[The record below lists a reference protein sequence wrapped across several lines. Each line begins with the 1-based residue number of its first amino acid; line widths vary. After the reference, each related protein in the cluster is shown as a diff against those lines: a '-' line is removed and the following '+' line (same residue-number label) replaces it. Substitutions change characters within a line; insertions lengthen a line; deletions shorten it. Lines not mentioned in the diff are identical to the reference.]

1 MPPHSPRSFAALVL
15 AAVAVLAPASAA
27 FAQDACYPPPCS
39 PGISDTTS
47 QPGQAVTV
55 TSGTSSYDPG
65 EPVEYG
71 VRSTYQRLGETT
83 ADASGAAVAT
93 FDMPGLPAGG
103 HHVIFTS
110 LRDGHQVRVRF
121 SMSAPARGVSGARGP
136 LPRDPLQKP
145 DDAAAC
151 GALDDVSPGAP
162 ANGVAR
168 SDGSRA
174 DVPRHA
180 GAGQAGVP
188 LRPGT
193 GQSDVV
199 RHAGA
204 PHDGGRFLPAAELAT
219 VPGWSLVVAAALL
232 GLVAWLLIWRRHRT
246 RLAGQGAETG
256 SPGT

>member
-1 MPPHSPRSFAALVL
+1 MPPHRPRALAALVL
-15 AAVAVLAPASAA
+15 AAVAVLAPTSAA
-27 FAQDACYPPPCS
+27 FGQDACYPPPCS

-65 EPVEYG
+65 EPIEYG
-71 VRSTYQRLGETT
+71 VQSTYQRLGETT

-93 FDMPGLPAGG
+93 FDMPGLPPGG
-103 HHVIFTS
+103 HNVVFTS
-110 LRDGHQVRVRF
+110 LQDGRQVRVPF
-121 SMSAPARGVSGARGP
+121 SVSVPARGVADARGP
-136 LPRDPLQKP
+136 LPRDPLQQP
-145 DDAAAC
+145 DDAEPP
-151 GALDDVSPGAP
+151 GSRDDVAPGP
-162 ANGVAR
+162 SVDGDGVAR

-180 GAGQAGVP
+180 GVGQAGVP

-199 RHAGA
+199 RHAGT
-204 PHDGGRFLPAAELAT
+204 PHDGGRFLPTAALAT

-232 GLVAWLLIWRRHRT
+232 GLVAWSLIWRRHRT
-246 RLAGQGAETG
+246 RLAGQRAATG
-256 SPGT
+256 